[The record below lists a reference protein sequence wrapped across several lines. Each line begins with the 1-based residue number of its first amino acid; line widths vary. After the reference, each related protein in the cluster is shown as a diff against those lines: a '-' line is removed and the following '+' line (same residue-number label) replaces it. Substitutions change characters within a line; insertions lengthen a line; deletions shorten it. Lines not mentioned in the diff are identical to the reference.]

1 MAIVHIEGTDFDKE
15 VRTSKTPVIVDFYA
29 DWCGPCKMLSP
40 IFEELSGEYAGK
52 LKFAKLNT
60 DNAQRLAMEY
70 NVSGIPC
77 LIVMSQGKEVGR
89 IVGYVPKPML
99 KAKVDALLSQVK
111 N

>member
-1 MAIVHIEGTDFDKE
+1 MAIIHIEGTDFDKE

-29 DWCGPCKMLSP
+29 DWCGPCKMISP
-40 IFEELSGEYAGK
+40 LFEELSGEYTGK
-52 LKFAKLNT
+52 LKFAKLNS
-60 DNAQRLAMEY
+60 DNAQDIVREF

-77 LIVMSQGKEVGR
+77 LVVMNKGKEIGR

-99 KAKVDALLSQVK
+99 KAKIDAIMSSVK